1 MSTHVICV
9 SGMHRCSTSL
19 VAGVIRH
26 LGVSLGD
33 PARLMRAGGDNPVG
47 YFELQAMMELNEEL
61 LAATGGAWDQPPVLD
76 PGWEHDPAL
85 DPLRS
90 RASQLL
96 DDVFG
101 PAMERAPLIGFKD
114 PRLSLL
120 LPFWRTVVDIDTTIV
135 MTRDPREVA
144 ASLAARK
151 YSVSRS
157 QAAALWLRY
166 CLAAIDN
173 DPMCLV
179 VRAGD
184 VYRDLPATLSRIARH
199 LGLPDPEPDVVA
211 RAHEDLRPDL
221 RHHDVD
227 APRTASASATGGAP
241 PSDPLTADPLMAV
254 ALDVW
259 AGGALRFDLLGDA
272 LHAAFARGWLRPPED
287 GELLA
292 RARAEAVRLREALRR
307 KNQMLAEL
315 GVDPTAPPHPPAF

>member
-1 MSTHVICV
+1 MTTRVVCV

-33 PARLMRAGGDNPVG
+33 PTHLMRAGGDNPVG
-47 YFELQAMMELNEEL
+47 YFELQSMMELNEEL
-61 LAATGGAWDQPPVLD
+61 LAALGGAWDQPPVLD
-76 PGWEHDPAL
+76 PGWEHAPEIDEF
-85 DPLRS
+85 RT
-90 RASQLL
+90 RAAALL

-101 PAMERAPLIGFKD
+101 AAGERARLIGFKD

-166 CLAAIDN
+166 CLAAIDH

-179 VRAGD
+179 LGASD
-184 VYRDLPATLSRIARH
+184 VYRDLPATLTRIARH
-199 LGLPDPEPDVVA
+199 LGLADPDPDVVA
-211 RAHEDLRPDL
+211 RAGEDMRPEL
-221 RHHDVD
+221 RHHDVG
-227 APRTASASATGGAP
+227 ASRAATEMSTTGA
-241 PSDPLTADPLMAV
+241 TVDPLMAV

-292 RARAEAVRLREALRR
+292 RARAEAVRLRETLRR
-307 KNQMLAEL
+307 KNRQLAEL
-315 GVDPTAPPHPPAF
+315 GVDPTVPPPAAGCDT